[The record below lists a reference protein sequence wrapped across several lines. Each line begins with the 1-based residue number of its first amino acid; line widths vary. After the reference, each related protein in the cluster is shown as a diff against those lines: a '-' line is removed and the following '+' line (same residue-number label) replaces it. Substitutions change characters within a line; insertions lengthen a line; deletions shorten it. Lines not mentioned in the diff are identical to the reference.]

1 MGRKLATHIVAATA
15 LGALL
20 SGAAQSETQQSS
32 EIERLRAQIEQRDA
46 VIDQLLKRVEAL
58 ERHVPMVRAEEGAG
72 RSEKTAASNP
82 SEPPRPSDHAEAP
95 PPPPPPGPGAFDVD
109 PDAAERALER
119 TLVKTG
125 ALLLPAGQAEIAPR
139 FSYRRDDDSTP
150 VIVVRDGEPV
160 LGTFNR
166 SRDTLD
172 VRLDW
177 RLGLPFESQLEFGLP
192 YRHVFETDA
201 VQAAF
206 QPHGTTR
213 RDGGGLGDAR
223 LSLAKTLLRE
233 EGWRPD
239 LVGRFAWHA
248 PTAQRQSG
256 GVALGGG
263 FHGFEG
269 ELLAVKR
276 LDPLVFVASG
286 SAATFLRRGRIEPGN
301 QYAFS
306 LGAFLATSPET
317 SIRMEIQQGYVE
329 ETRVD
334 GQRLPGSDRLA
345 ATFTAGGSVILGART
360 LFDVA
365 ADIGITED
373 APDYALRVGLTHRFD
388 LPWR

>member
-1 MGRKLATHIVAATA
+1 MGRKLATHLIAATA
-15 LGALL
+15 LGALFAG
-20 SGAAQSETQQSS
+20 GAQAETPQSS

-58 ERHVPMVRAEEGAG
+58 EQRVPMVGAEEGAG
-72 RSEKTAASNP
+72 QSETAALTP
-82 SEPPRPSDHAEAP
+82 SEPPPRSDHAEAP

-109 PDAAERALER
+109 PEAAERALER
-119 TLVKTG
+119 TLVETG

-139 FSYRRDDDSTP
+139 FTYRRDDGSTP

-166 SRDTLD
+166 GRDTLEG
-172 VRLDW
+172 RLDW

-201 VQAAF
+201 VRISL
-206 QPHGTTR
+206 QPQDAVR
-213 RDGGGLGDAR
+213 RDGGGVGDMR
-223 LSLAKTLLRE
+223 LAFAKTLLRE

-248 PTAQRQSG
+248 PTAQRRSG

-269 ELLAVKR
+269 ELVAVKR

-286 SAATFLRRGRIEPGN
+286 SATTFLRRDRIEPGN

-306 LGAFLATSPET
+306 LGAFLAASPEA
-317 SIRMEIQQGYVE
+317 SIRMVIQQVYVD
-329 ETRVD
+329 ETRVA
-334 GQRLPGSDRLA
+334 GQRLLGSDLLA
-345 ATFTAGGSVILGART
+345 ASFTAGASVILGART
-360 LFDVA
+360 LIDVA
-365 ADIGITED
+365 GDIGITED
-373 APDYALRVGLTHRFD
+373 APDYAVRLGLTHRFD
-388 LPWR
+388 MPWR